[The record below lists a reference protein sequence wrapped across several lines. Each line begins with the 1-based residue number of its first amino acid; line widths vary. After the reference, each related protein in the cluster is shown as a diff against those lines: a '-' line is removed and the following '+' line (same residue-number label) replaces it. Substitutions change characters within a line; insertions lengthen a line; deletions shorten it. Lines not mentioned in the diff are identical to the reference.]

1 MKRTSRIGSIA
12 LLGVF
17 APVGL
22 LAAAA
27 TVHAQD
33 WPRWR
38 GPDATGMARGDA
50 PTRWS
55 DTENLKWKVDIP
67 GRGHSSPVLWGDRIF
82 LTTAIPTGP
91 PEAERPYANHRFVVL
106 ALDTHTGEVV
116 WERTA
121 TEAVPHEGHHSGL
134 GSFASPSPVTDG
146 EHVFAFFGSRGIFCY
161 DLDGQLVWQ
170 KHFGQMRKLGQ
181 FGEGTAPVLH
191 ADRLILK
198 FDHEGPSFIVALDK
212 RTGEE
217 IWRAERDEIS
227 SWSEPLV
234 VEHQGRTQVVV
245 AATQKVRSY
254 DFGTGELIWETTGLG
269 DHQIPTPVSRDG
281 VVYVMSGY
289 VAPNL
294 MAIRLGREGD
304 LTGSDAI
311 VWSKRR
317 GNSYVSSPL
326 LHENQL
332 YVVTDSGILRN
343 CDATTGESNYLARLP
358 RPSYFTA
365 SPVGANGKLYL
376 ANGQGQVIVVRLG
389 KTYEVLATNRLEDA
403 SFVATPAI
411 VDGEIFLRSRS
422 SLYCISEGN

>member
-198 FDHEGPSFIVALDK
+198 FDHEGASFIVTLDK

-217 IWRAERDEIS
+217 IWRAERDEVS
-227 SWSEPLV
+227 SWSAPLV
-234 VEHQGRTQVVV
+234 VEYEGRTQVVV
-245 AATQKVRSY
+245 AATTRVRSY
-254 DFGTGELIWETTGLG
+254 DLETGALIWESAGLG
-269 DHQIPTPVSRDG
+269 LNVVPNPVHQGDM
-281 VVYVMSGY
+281 VYVMSGFL
-289 VAPNL
+289 APNL
-294 MAIRLGREGD
+294 MAIRLGHEGD

-311 VWSKRR
+311 VWTNRR
-317 GNSYVSSPL
+317 GNSYTPSPL
-326 LHENQL
+326 LHDNQL
-332 YVVTDSGILRN
+332 YVLTDNGILRN
-343 CDATTGESNYLARLP
+343 WNATTGESNYPARLP
-358 RPSYFTA
+358 RPSNFKA
-365 SPVGANGKLYL
+365 SPVGTTGNLYL
-376 ANGQGQVIVVRLG
+376 ASEQGQVIVLRMG
-389 KTYEVLATNRLEDA
+389 KIYEVLATNTLEDA
-403 SFVATPAI
+403 SFIATPAI
-411 VDGEIFLRSRS
+411 VDGEIFLRSWS